1 MGTLLREHAASA
13 RFRAATLCA
22 AAVLVASGVGG
33 CRDIFAPPPCMP
45 PAYTVS
51 PSEAEPGGR
60 VTVSAPDTTCD
71 ARYGQDAQVKVTVRD
86 AAGTEV
92 LDGLAPMTDDG
103 GFSFEFTV
111 PLAAAPGEAA
121 VVACPYNM
129 DWCDDTG
136 VNNRAAASQQA
147 LVRASCVEP
156 MVPLMILA
164 GTRG

>member
-1 MGTLLREHAASA
+1 
-13 RFRAATLCA
+13 
-22 AAVLVASGVGG
+22 
-33 CRDIFAPPPCMP
+33 
-45 PAYTVS
+45 
-51 PSEAEPGGR
+51 
-60 VTVSAPDTTCD
+60 
-71 ARYGQDAQVKVTVRD
+71 
-86 AAGTEV
+86 
-92 LDGLAPMTDDG
+92 MTDDG

-121 VVACPYNM
+121 VVAYPYNM